1 MAGRFGLALYSCSS
15 ATVSSV
21 SSSSSMPV
29 PFVALVLTTS
39 TSPPHSLGSSSLA
52 AKLLVDAVEVDAR
65 QVDLVE
71 RHDDRHVGRA
81 GVADRFFGLRHD
93 AVVGRHDQHG
103 DVGHVGAAGPHLG
116 ERFVARRIDER
127 NPLAVLLDRDRR
139 GCAA

>member
-1 MAGRFGLALYSCSS
+1 
-15 ATVSSV
+15 
-21 SSSSSMPV
+21 MPV
-29 PFVALVLTTS
+29 PLVALVFTTS

-52 AKLLVDAVEVDAR
+52 ARLLVDLRRGSTPGRSILFSATTIGT
-65 QVDLVE
+65 L
-71 RHDDRHVGRA
+71 GRA

-127 NPLAVLLDRDRR
+127 DPLAVLLDLSRR